1 LERRRSIWKKVV
13 MGAIDVRRAHNLSRD
28 KIKLSCGSEV
38 VGHDEDLLKG
48 NLANYIEKEMSE
60 FMAAKLQSECV
71 GIYGETMM

>member
-1 LERRRSIWKKVV
+1 VACFFAQV
-13 MGAIDVRRAHNLSRD
+13 LSRD
-28 KIKLSCGSEV
+28 KIKLSRGSEV